1 MLIIMVMET
10 VAIMMT
16 GLSFPVSGYWLYFC
30 QVAVV
35 EAAVVIIEG
44 QQHLPEYWITA
55 IVVLNSL
62 VELVFNT

>member
-1 MLIIMVMET
+1 MAV
-10 VAIMMT
+10 VMT
-16 GLSFPVSGYWLYFC
+16 GLSFPVSGHWLYFC

-35 EAAVVIIEG
+35 EAAVVVGEG
-44 QQHLPEYWITA
+44 QQHLPESWIAA